1 MFNKVVIA
9 VDGSPMAEQI
19 VPYAT
24 GLARSLGL
32 PVELLYVADPSR
44 LQAKDLDAP
53 ESGGSDMYLEPAGE
67 QHEGPAHGAEPHRV
81 YLEQSVEHLE
91 SWAHAYLKAFADR
104 VSTEGPSISVAVR
117 IGDPAVTIVREAE
130 SDGGTLVAMATH
142 GRTGIAR
149 MVLGSVA
156 DQVLHQGGMPLLLFR
171 PQPGHTPSTGRP
183 RTIIVPLE
191 GSAFS
196 EEALPVAVALARSL
210 NARVVVAGV
219 LALHVLAPVPA
230 APAIF
235 IPTPSDTMQ
244 GYIDGQVEALS
255 SHGVEAEGLVLH
267 GDAASQ
273 ILKLEAT
280 TPDSLVVIPTHARSG
295 IARTALGSVAEDVVR
310 RSENPVLVLRAA
322 R

>member
-1 MFNKVVIA
+1 MFNKVVVA
-9 VDGSPMAEQI
+9 VDGSPMAEEI
-19 VPYAT
+19 LPYAV
-24 GLARSLGL
+24 GLARSLGV
-32 PVELLYVADPSR
+32 PVELLYVVDPTR
-44 LQAKDLDAP
+44 LHAQDLDA
-53 ESGGSDMYLEPAGE
+53 EADRSGVYLEPAGE
-67 QHEGPAHGAEPHRV
+67 RQERPAHGADGHTV
-81 YLEQSVEHLE
+81 YLEQTVEHEE
-91 SWAHAYLKAFADR
+91 SWARAYLKALADR
-104 VSTEGPSISVAVR
+104 MAPEGPSISLTIR
-117 IGDPAVTIVREAE
+117 IGDPAATIVREAQD
-130 SDGGTLVAMATH
+130 DGETLVAMATH
-142 GRTGIAR
+142 GRTGITR
-149 MVLGSVA
+149 LLLGSVT

-171 PQPGHTPSTGRP
+171 PQPGHASSTGRP

-196 EEALPVAVALARSL
+196 EEALPVAVALARTL
-210 NARVVVAGV
+210 NARVLVAGV

-235 IPTPSDTMQ
+235 IPTPSDEMQ
-244 GYIDGQVEALS
+244 GYIDGRVEALS
-255 SHGVEAEGLVLH
+255 SQGVEAEGLVLR

-273 ILKLEAT
+273 ILQLEAT